1 MVKKVVSN
9 KFIKSI
15 LILGLVLCV
24 GFIVFKYINKPAESL
39 GEMIKQEEDKVK
51 RDDITIG
58 FEGDGEAEIP
68 VVNLDFDISGK
79 LKELHVQEG
88 DEITEGQ
95 LLAKLDDIEFAKKLK
110 TAEINYAK
118 ALANLEQTKEN
129 RELSLMSEKRNLE
142 KLETNLE
149 QVESEYLQMLE
160 VKDAYS
166 EHALDTQKAS
176 YESAKADY
184 ENQLK
189 RYNILLKSITDIE
202 LQKANVQS
210 AKLSLE
216 MAKDDYN
223 STILKS
229 SIEGRI
235 LNIAYKPG
243 ETVSSGDNSD
253 KATADTSHFM
263 VVSDADK
270 VEVVVPVSEID
281 LSKVEIGQTVDLEFE
296 AFEGQKFTGKVIKID
311 SLPLID
317 NSGIVTFNVRAQL
330 DGGVD
335 KIKSGMTCSV
345 EFIIRQQKDVLVIPN
360 KAVSMIDGKQIVKVK
375 DENGNIETKNIKTGL
390 TDGKSVEVTQ
400 GLNVGETIIIEKK
413 KVE

>member
-1 MVKKVVSN
+1 MKKVISN
-9 KFIKSI
+9 KFIKSVLI
-15 LILGLVLCV
+15 LILVLSV
-24 GFIVFKYINKPAESL
+24 GFIGFKYINKPAESL
-39 GEMIKQEEDKVK
+39 SETITREEEKVK
-51 RDDITIG
+51 RDNITIG

-79 LKELHVQEG
+79 LKELYVKEG
-88 DEITEGQ
+88 EEITEGQ
-95 LLAKLDDIEFAKKLK
+95 LLAKLDDTEFAKKLK

-129 RELSLMSEKRNLE
+129 RELSLMSEKQNLE

-149 QVESEYLQMLE
+149 QVESEYLQMLK

-166 EHALDTQKAS
+166 DQALSTQKAS

-189 RYNILLKSITDIE
+189 RYNILSKSTTDIE

-229 SIEGRI
+229 SIEGKI

-243 ETVSSGDNSD
+243 ETVSSGDSSD
-253 KATADTSHFM
+253 EATADTSHFM

-281 LSKVEIGQTVDLEFE
+281 LSKVEIGQTVEVEFE
-296 AFEGQKFTGKVIKID
+296 AFEDQIFTGKVVKID
-311 SLPLID
+311 ALPMID
-317 NSGIVTFNVRAQL
+317 NSGIVTFNARAEL
-330 DGGVD
+330 DSGVD

-345 EFIIRQQKDVLVIPN
+345 SFIMRQEKDVLVIPN
-360 KAVSMIDGKQIVKVK
+360 KAVSMIDGKQIVKIK
-375 DENGNIETKNIKTGL
+375 DKEGNIKTKNIKTGL
-390 TDGKSVEVTQ
+390 TDGKYVEVTK
-400 GLNVGETIIIEKK
+400 GLNVGETIIIEEK